1 LGQRSARDAAQ
12 GLLNGSDA
20 DYYLVTDPWTG
31 ATRWVGQTELVD
43 GSWYKNKF
51 GGDTSTFQALVT
63 DKNNPL

>member
-1 LGQRSARDAAQ
+1 M
-12 GLLNGSDA
+12 SDA